1 MQQENIEKNIRI
13 FQGKWIS
20 NAQLFDREPRNVF
33 HRQLDDVVLSEDEKK
48 NKHILFRKKFHIEK
62 SCPNAVMYITA
73 DDYYKLYI
81 NGIFVTQGPAPA
93 YHNNY
98 RYNVIDIKPYLL
110 IGENTIAI
118 HTYYQG
124 LINRVW
130 QSGDYR
136 HGLLCD
142 VEVDG
147 VVLVKSDE
155 SFLCNEHTGY
165 TAIGIIGYK
174 TQFSERYDER
184 APERDFYLPAFD
196 DSAWEYAREKQFVD
210 YQLTR
215 QESKSLVFEEILP
228 VTTQRRGKVLF
239 VDFGKNYVGY
249 FSAKAK
255 GLAGDLIKLRF
266 GQELNN
272 DGTVRYQMRCNC
284 VYADEWVLSGK
295 KDNLMQFDYKSFR
308 YAEIECENDVD
319 LWNIC
324 LLARHYPFELKTG
337 LHQKYRGNIAAEKI
351 WELCVHS
358 IRYGVQEVIQ
368 DCMDREK
375 GFYLGDGCYTALCHY
390 ILTKDDSMVRKL
402 IDDAFYSS
410 FISDGLVTCM
420 DCSFMQEIAEYPL
433 ILISLLL
440 WHYRLSGDKEYL
452 RKNYQQAIALMESY
466 KACYEKN
473 GLLQDL
479 DRWCVVEWPANYRD
493 GYAVDIVEGEICKE
507 PHVAINAYY
516 LNAIK
521 TMNTIAEILCEPMY
535 RDIEP
540 LQRKFQKAFYDERN
554 GLFYDGTE
562 HRHQSLVGNCFP
574 YAFSLIDDEK
584 FDTSFIAL
592 LEQKG
597 YDALFLFTT
606 LPVVCGALRRNQL
619 ALVEKILFNENT
631 WKRMLREDAT
641 TTFEGWGKDAKWN
654 TSLFHLT
661 MSFAAIFLADIEH
674 KKIFE

>member
-1 MQQENIEKNIRI
+1 MSQENRERNTRS
-13 FQGKWIS
+13 FQGTWIS
-20 NAQLFDREPRNVF
+20 STELFDREPRNVF
-33 HRQLDDVVLSEDEKK
+33 HRQLDKVSLSEDEKK
-48 NKHILFRKKFHIEK
+48 NKHILFRKKFHIERT
-62 SCPNAVMYITA
+62 CQNAVMYITA

-98 RYNVIDIKPYLL
+98 RYNVIDITPYLF
-110 IGENTIAI
+110 ISENTIAI

-147 VVLVKSDE
+147 VVIAKSDE
-155 SFLCNEHTGY
+155 SFLCYEHTGY
-165 TAIGIIGYK
+165 TGIGIISNK

-210 YQLTR
+210 YQLTS

-228 VTTQRRGKVLF
+228 VTIQRRGEVLF

-255 GLAGDLIKLRF
+255 GVAGDLIKLRF
-266 GQELNN
+266 GQELND

-284 VYADEWVLSGK
+284 VYADEWILSGE

-308 YAEIECENDVD
+308 YAEIECENTID
-319 LWNIC
+319 LWDIC

-337 LHQKYRGNIAAEKI
+337 LHQKYRGNVDAEKI

-358 IRYGVQEVIQ
+358 IHYGVQEVIQ

-402 IDDAFYSS
+402 IDDAFSSS

-440 WHYRLSGDKEYL
+440 WHYRLSGDLTYL
-452 RKNYQQAIALMESY
+452 RKNYKKAVTLMNAY
-466 KACYEKN
+466 KNSYEKN
-473 GLLQDL
+473 GLLQNL

-516 LNAIK
+516 LNALN
-521 TMNTIAEILCEPMY
+521 TMNTIAGILCEPMY
-535 RDIEP
+535 RNVAP
-540 LQRKFQKAFYDERN
+540 LLKTFKHAFYDEN
-554 GLFYDGTE
+554 SGLFFDGTE
-562 HRHQSLVGNCFP
+562 HRHQSLAGNCFP
-574 YAFSLIDDEK
+574 YAFSLINDEK
-584 FDTSFIAL
+584 FDTSFILL

-606 LPVVCGALRRNQL
+606 FPVLCGALRRNQSW
-619 ALVEKILFNENT
+619 LVEKILFDENT